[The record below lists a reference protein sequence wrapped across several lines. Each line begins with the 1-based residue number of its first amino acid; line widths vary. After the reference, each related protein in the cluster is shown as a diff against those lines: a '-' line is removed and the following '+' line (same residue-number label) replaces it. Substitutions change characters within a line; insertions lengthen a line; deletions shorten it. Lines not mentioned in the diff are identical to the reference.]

1 MSADE
6 LHSPLRVHPVRYLLT
21 SIALVI
27 AVASGIFIGGYK
39 KRQEDFQLAVNT
51 AVRGAVVTVS
61 AAKLGGKA
69 TGENVSLP
77 GVFQAQNA
85 APIYSM
91 VSGYLKTWYFDI
103 GRNVKAGQVLAEIQ
117 TPELE
122 QQLKQAMATLD
133 TGKANENL
141 ALTTANRWRA
151 LLQTD
156 SVSQQEA
163 DEKFSD
169 YQAKKTIVAAAQANV
184 ERLRTLESYKRIVA
198 PFDGVITGRNT
209 DIGALINA
217 GQQSGRELF
226 TLSDTRK
233 LRLYVTV
240 PQTYLSRIKPD
251 MKVQVEVP
259 EMPGKKITAR
269 LVNTSKSINE
279 ASGTMLLQFEIDN
292 IQQSLVPGEYGNVS
306 FAFPLNDQSIHLP
319 PSALIIR
326 KDGPHIAVA
335 GEGGKVSFRKI
346 EILRDLVST
355 VEASFELKGNETVID
370 NPPESLLEGDVVTIK
385 PITPVADS
393 VKK

>member
-21 SIALVI
+21 TVALM
-27 AVASGIFIGGYK
+27 VALAAGVFIGGYK
-39 KRQEDFQLAVNT
+39 KRQDDFQMAVNT
-51 AVRGAVVTVS
+51 SVRSGVVTVS
-61 AAKLGGKA
+61 AAKLGGNNS
-69 TGENVSLP
+69 GENVSLP

-103 GRNVKAGQVLAEIQ
+103 GRNVKAGQVLAEIH

-122 QQLKQAMATLD
+122 QQLKQAMATLE
-133 TGKANENL
+133 TSKANENL
-141 ALTTANRWRA
+141 ALITANRWRA

-156 SVSQQEA
+156 AVSHQEA
-163 DEKFSD
+163 DEKFGD

-184 ERLRTLESYKRIVA
+184 DRLRTLESYKRIVA

-251 MKVQVEVP
+251 MKVVVEVP
-259 EMPGKKITAR
+259 EMPGKKIPAR

-292 IQQSLVPGEYGNVS
+292 PQQNLVPGEYGNVS
-306 FAFPLNDQSIHLP
+306 FAFPLSDLSIHLP

-335 GEGGKVSFRKI
+335 GQGGKVSFRKI
-346 EILRDLVST
+346 EILRDLVTT
-355 VEASFELKGNETVID
+355 VEASFELSSTETVID
-370 NPPESLLEGDVVTIK
+370 NPPESLQEGDVVTVKSI
-385 PITPVADS
+385 PASLDS
-393 VKK
+393 AKK

>member
-21 SIALVI
+21 FVALM
-27 AVASGIFIGGYK
+27 VALAAGVFIGGYK
-39 KRQEDFQLAVNT
+39 KRQDDFQLAVNT
-51 AVRGAVVTVS
+51 SVRSGVVTVS
-61 AAKLGGKA
+61 AAKLGGNDS
-69 TGENVSLP
+69 GENVSLP

-103 GRNVKAGQVLAEIQ
+103 GRNVKAGQVLAEIH

-122 QQLKQAMATLD
+122 QQLKQAMATLE
-133 TGKANENL
+133 TSKANENL
-141 ALTTANRWRA
+141 ALITANRWRA

-156 SVSQQEA
+156 AVSHQEA

-184 ERLRTLESYKRIVA
+184 DRLRTLESYKRIVA

-240 PQTYLSRIKPD
+240 PQSYLSRIKPD
-251 MKVQVEVP
+251 MKVVVEVP
-259 EMPGKKITAR
+259 EMPGKKIPAR

-292 IQQSLVPGEYGNVS
+292 PQQNLVPGEYGNVS
-306 FAFPLNDQSIHLP
+306 FAFPLSDLSIHLP

-335 GEGGKVSFRKI
+335 GQGGKVSFRKI
-346 EILRDLVST
+346 EILRDLVTT
-355 VEASFELKGNETVID
+355 VEASFELSSTETVID
-370 NPPESLLEGDVVTIK
+370 NPPESLQEGDVVTVKSI
-385 PITPVADS
+385 PS
-393 VKK
+393 SLNGVKK